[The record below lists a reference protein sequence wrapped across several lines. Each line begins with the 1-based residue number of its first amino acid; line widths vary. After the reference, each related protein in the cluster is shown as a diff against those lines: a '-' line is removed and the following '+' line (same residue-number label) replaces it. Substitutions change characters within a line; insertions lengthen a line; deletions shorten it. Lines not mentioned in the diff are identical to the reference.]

1 MRTKFLKEVANTC
14 IKRFAQ
20 ILILA
25 IAIIVT
31 SCGGGGKNKKVEKK
45 PFNEIKVKIITFISH
60 EVMDEIAYST
70 KNYLVDSMHF
80 NKLNV
85 EIFNPNGKKDE
96 IAAYVKALNS
106 NNTDVIISISTPATL
121 SVIANRHPSIPVV
134 YSFVSDTTALNL
146 AKEKNICGISNILD
160 YKKGFELFKKVLP
173 EAKTIGVIY
182 NPNEP
187 NSIYSFNEICKA
199 AEMQSPKIKVVSG
212 QFTTNEEI
220 SVVASSLNNVDA
232 YYVGGDNK
240 LVANFDALLSVA
252 KIKKKAV
259 FASDEGSVKKGA
271 IAAYSIDYKIFG
283 TETAKLTLERLDS
296 TASFRKFV
304 MYSVGREVRNIQYQ
318 EK

>member
-1 MRTKFLKEVANTC
+1 MKTRILENVTQFCKKEIV
-14 IKRFAQ
+14 K
-20 ILILA
+20 ILIL
-25 IAIIVT
+25 IISIIVT
-31 SCGGGGKNKKVEKK
+31 SCGGGETKKVEKK
-45 PFNEIKVKIITFISH
+45 PNNEIKVKIITFISH
-60 EVMDEIAYST
+60 EVMDEIANST
-70 KNYLVDSMHF
+70 KNYLVDSLHF

-106 NNTDVIISISTPATL
+106 NNTDIIVAISTPAAL
-121 SVIANRHPSIPVV
+121 SVLANRHPSIPVV

-146 AKEKNICGISNILD
+146 SKEKNICGISNILD
-160 YKKGFELFKKVLP
+160 YKKGFELFKKIFP

-187 NSIYSFNEICKA
+187 NSIYSFNEICKT
-199 AEMQSPKIKVVSG
+199 AEIQDPKITVVSG

-220 SVVASSLNNVDA
+220 SVVASSLNNVDV

-252 KIKKKAV
+252 NIKKKAV

-283 TETAKLTLERLDS
+283 FETAKLIKERLDS
-296 TASFRKFV
+296 TDSFRKFV
-304 MYSVGREVRNIQYQ
+304 MYSIGREVKNEQLQ
-318 EK
+318 NN